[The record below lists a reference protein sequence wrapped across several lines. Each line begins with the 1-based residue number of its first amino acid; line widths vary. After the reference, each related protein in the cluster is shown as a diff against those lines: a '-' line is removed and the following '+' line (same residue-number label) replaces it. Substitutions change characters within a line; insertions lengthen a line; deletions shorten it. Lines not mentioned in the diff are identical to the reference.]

1 MKALNPLYMQNFI
14 QKLIQM
20 DIRATF
26 VALWKRFPLSI
37 LLIFWVSLL
46 WFYAVNV
53 NDAEDWIYRT
63 IITGIVVFFLATTVS
78 LLHERVKMTRVVSF
92 ATWAVP
98 LIFGI
103 CFFLAI
109 DGIYDGDVEAFT
121 YTALSLSGFFASL
134 FVAPFLPWLIKWK
147 EENTTYFSNYFTQMS
162 WVVLMSVVVGGVL
175 MLLGSIAIWSVLAL
189 FDIET
194 WVDEWDLFG
203 NWAVI
208 ALSLTAPLYALANM
222 PHDRDYETQ
231 IFVQNKFFSFIIRS
245 IATPFIFVYFLIL
258 YTYSIKVLMNFS
270 DWPKWIV
277 SWMVIGFSSFG
288 YLIYILSRAYA
299 DESRMIAFFRQYFP
313 YMVAPQILMLGYAIY
328 LRIAQ
333 YDLTMNR
340 YFVVIFGIWLIIVS
354 LYYIL
359 STKKSISMI
368 PASLVA
374 AILVISIGPWSVY
387 SLPVTRQES
396 RLMDNL
402 ETAKILQNG
411 VIVPLRDQKDIS
423 RELSNDIYSGIE
435 YICNFD
441 DCKYISDLFVDAY
454 EKADMDA
461 QKEWEQYTYEGKK
474 SYTEPSKYQ
483 IVAAV
488 AEYIKVERTYGY
500 GDEVV
505 PKYLEFHNYKE
516 LYPITV
522 KWYDRMVNVY
532 GSGQYYKGQVD
543 TPVEYISIDP
553 DTQMMTYY
561 RGETILLQSQVP
573 NRAELNES
581 MAGREVSREDLSF
594 VLVNDEYDIRL
605 ELQNYVVLNP
615 EYKDNKDES
624 SRYYNISGIA
634 LIRDAK

>member
-1 MKALNPLYMQNFI
+1 
-14 QKLIQM
+14 
-20 DIRATF
+20 
-26 VALWKRFPLSI
+26 
-37 LLIFWVSLL
+37 
-46 WFYAVNV
+46 
-53 NDAEDWIYRT
+53 
-63 IITGIVVFFLATTVS
+63 
-78 LLHERVKMTRVVSF
+78 
-92 ATWAVP
+92 
-98 LIFGI
+98 
-103 CFFLAI
+103 
-109 DGIYDGDVEAFT
+109 
-121 YTALSLSGFFASL
+121 
-134 FVAPFLPWLIKWK
+134 
-147 EENTTYFSNYFTQMS
+147 
-162 WVVLMSVVVGGVL
+162 
-175 MLLGSIAIWSVLAL
+175 
-189 FDIET
+189 
-194 WVDEWDLFG
+194 
-203 NWAVI
+203 
-208 ALSLTAPLYALANM
+208 
-222 PHDRDYETQ
+222 
-231 IFVQNKFFSFIIRS
+231 
-245 IATPFIFVYFLIL
+245 
-258 YTYSIKVLMNFS
+258 
-270 DWPKWIV
+270 
-277 SWMVIGFSSFG
+277 MVIGFSSFG

-522 KWYDRMVNVY
+522 K
-532 GSGQYYKGQVD
+532 
-543 TPVEYISIDP
+543 
-553 DTQMMTYY
+553 
-561 RGETILLQSQVP
+561 
-573 NRAELNES
+573 
-581 MAGREVSREDLSF
+581 
-594 VLVNDEYDIRL
+594 
-605 ELQNYVVLNP
+605 
-615 EYKDNKDES
+615 
-624 SRYYNISGIA
+624 
-634 LIRDAK
+634 